1 MHGLFDVIDKDVI
14 STDKFITEQ
23 NERARQMKEEMNH
36 LIEYYTVLKKSGQLI
51 FGEEINNQVL
61 GERLGINNRTDDPEG
76 RLLRERRGG
85 AGSESDNSDDYL
97 FGNESKFYR
106 GSLDSNLYHSYC
118 TDGSHNSRYES
129 N

>member
-76 RLLRERRGG
+76 RLLRERRAG

-97 FGNESKFYR
+97 FGNESKF
-106 GSLDSNLYHSYC
+106 
-118 TDGSHNSRYES
+118 
-129 N
+129 

>member
-1 MHGLFDVIDKDVI
+1 
-14 STDKFITEQ
+14 
-23 NERARQMKEEMNH
+23 MNH

-106 GSLDSNLYHSYC
+106 GSLNSNLNHSYC
-118 TDGSHNSRYES
+118 TDGTHNSRYES